1 MIGKKFQ
8 LFFYN
13 NNVMVG
19 TGGQTVLLMD
29 TPLVEAY
36 AAYTV
41 RTEIQSWSG
50 VHMTNL
56 NAVNNFFGCNVIN
69 RDLRF
74 YTQGDTSSTPQK
86 IIPTWYKQ
94 ALNTLGLTWGG
105 LTLDNYNNTYYRTVN
120 GNQYQDVMSGMFVA
134 DNEVKSVNGNAPIN
148 SVRVDKRDSSFS
160 IDVRVLREDAFNK
173 TTGYIEKPTVLD
185 IHIEG
190 YLSGAYDYISSCKIF
205 VQESTSGVGIWSPA
219 FNLNEVA
226 AEDVDPENPFPG
238 GDPDDGGDGDNRDP
252 EIDPTEVPDLPDISI
267 ANSGLITIYEPTL
280 TNLQNLGAFL
290 WSGLFDPDTF
300 KKLFADP
307 MQAMIGLAILPKVP
321 ASAGSKNIKFGNVD
335 SGVNAAYFTT
345 QYCKQDCGSVKIN
358 KQIGSFLDYDH
369 TSISIFLPFI
379 GFREIDA
386 RDVMGASISVVYNID
401 ILNGSCAAFI
411 KHSTKGVIYAFNGSC
426 ITNVPLTAANYSGA
440 IQNAVSCVAS
450 AAGVIAGAVSGA
462 APVTMASA
470 ASMLSAGANT
480 IMNSKPQIQRSGN
493 LGGSAGMLTAKKP
506 FIIIERPNY
515 SVPEFYQNYEGRMC
529 NKTAKLGNCS
539 GFTMVDAVHL
549 DNVGA
554 TTSEITEIESMLKAG
569 VIL

>member
-19 TGGQTVLLMD
+19 TGGETVLLMD
-29 TPLVEAY
+29 TALVEAY
-36 AAYTV
+36 TAYTV

-50 VHMTNL
+50 VHFTNL
-56 NAVNNFFGCNVIN
+56 NAVNTFFGCNVIN

-74 YTQGDTSSTPQK
+74 YTNEDTTTTPSS

-94 ALNTLGLTWGG
+94 AMNTLGLTWGG
-105 LTLDNYNNTYYRTVN
+105 VTVNNSNNISYRTVN
-120 GNQYQDVMSGMFVA
+120 GNQYQNVMSKIYIAGG
-134 DNEVKSVNGNAPIN
+134 NIIRTEGNAPVN
-148 SVRVDKRDSSFS
+148 NVSVDKNDSSFS
-160 IDVRVLREDAFNK
+160 IWISVLREDAFNA
-173 TTGYIEKPTVLD
+173 TTGLIEKPARLD
-185 IHIEG
+185 INITGH
-190 YLSGAYDYISSCKIF
+190 LSGAYDYITDCKIF
-205 VQESTSGVGIWSPA
+205 VQENSSGVGVWTPA

-226 AEDVDPENPFPG
+226 PEDVDPENPFPG

-321 ASAGSKNIKFGNVD
+321 SSAGSKNIKFGNVD

-515 SVPEFYQNYEGRMC
+515 SVPDFYQKYEGRMC

-549 DNVGA
+549 EGINA
-554 TTSEITEIESMLKAG
+554 TTGEIAEMEALLKGG